1 MRRRLHRCGELLRA
15 LCSGPASEWQ
25 RHARKVDS
33 LRRAVYVARMQVS
46 FALFADAANLSQEG
60 KLNIL
65 GVFDAVQ
72 VVTLPAV
79 HPRAHLVFR
88 LKGDREEFGSHTVAL
103 SWSNP
108 NGTELWSSNGELNI
122 GKPPSDVQE
131 LDLPLIAAVDL
142 PLDVAGTYTV
152 GIALDGQP
160 HAQLVLQVRSGAVG
174 MPAPGRMVS

>member
-1 MRRRLHRCGELLRA
+1 MA
-15 LCSGPASEWQ
+15 LAHGSIYLVGM
-25 RHARKVDS
+25 H
-33 LRRAVYVARMQVS
+33 VS

-88 LKGDREEFGSHTVAL
+88 LKGNREEFGAHTVAL

-122 GKPPSDVQE
+122 GKPPAEVQE

-142 PLDVAGTYTV
+142 PLDVAGAYTM
-152 GIALDGQP
+152 GIALDGEP
-160 HAQLVLQVRSGAVG
+160 HAQLVLQVRSGGVG
-174 MPAPGRMVS
+174 IAAPGGLVS